1 MHLTVSQVVEEHP
14 RNPTSKGAARKGGP
28 PSPHTRFASVC
39 EPSGYFVAPNSPYGQ
54 SKFNRTLM
62 GRIRGKRNTNAR
74 LGASSGPYGTWK
86 FECAARFLK
95 HSFFIFALI
104 LGDACLPERK
114 GKAAGNLYCVSNL
127 YKILQA
133 PMAFI

>member
-1 MHLTVSQVVEEHP
+1 
-14 RNPTSKGAARKGGP
+14 
-28 PSPHTRFASVC
+28 
-39 EPSGYFVAPNSPYGQ
+39 
-54 SKFNRTLM
+54 M

-104 LGDACLPERK
+104 LGDACIPERK

-127 YKILQA
+127 YKILQE